1 MPAFHYAFKVRDL
14 EATRAFY
21 VGVLGCRE
29 GRSAPS
35 WIDFDFFGHQLSAHL
50 SDHVAEPDFCGQSDD
65 VRVPIPHFGAV
76 LEVEAFHCIR
86 AALDDHAVAFVIA
99 PYLRYPGGIGEQ
111 WTMFFLD
118 PSGNAIEL
126 KAPTAEDG
134 LFARDHKG

>member
-1 MPAFHYAFKVRDL
+1 MSPFHYAFKVSDL
-14 EATRAFY
+14 EATRSFY
-21 VGVLGCRE
+21 VQVLGCRE
-29 GRSAPS
+29 GRSAPT

-50 SDHVAEPDFCGQSDD
+50 SGQVPQPDFCGQSDG

-76 LEVEAFHCIR
+76 LRAEAFHRIR
-86 AALDDHAVAFVIA
+86 AALEAHAVAFVIA

-126 KAPTAEDG
+126 KAPTASDG
-134 LFARDHKG
+134 LFAPDHKG